1 MTNINREISETAA
14 TLRRNSI
21 SAVED
26 LAAQAKDTMATA
38 TEKAKEVAEVAAT
51 EVQRKAEWAKEAV
64 ADGVAQV
71 SASLRGSSAGDLAS
85 RAKTFAKDNP
95 ALVVAGLALV
105 GFALTRFLRADPVAV
120 AEAAADRPDI
130 KPRIPRP
137 AAAKSPAKRVTPKK
151 TADKAKG

>member
-105 GFALTRFLRADPVAV
+105 GFALTRFLRADPVA
-120 AEAAADRPDI
+120 EEAADRPDI

>member
-105 GFALTRFLRADPVAV
+105 GFALTRFLRADPVA
-120 AEAAADRPDI
+120 EAAADRPDI

-137 AAAKSPAKRVTPKK
+137 AVAKSPAKRVTPKK